1 MEAPRAH
8 AASMAFHPRPPA
20 GSLDPAPAVDSSP
33 VAVDAVAWAQ
43 TVWAD
48 REAWINSRGG
58 VESVFTAAQ
67 VLGCREEAVRW
78 LKTRT
83 RI

>member
-1 MEAPRAH
+1 
-8 AASMAFHPRPPA
+8 MAFHPRPPA
-20 GSLDPAPAVDSSP
+20 NSNDPARAEASSP
-33 VAVDAVAWAQ
+33 VGVDAVAWAQ

-67 VLGCREEAVRW
+67 VLGCREEAVHW

-83 RI
+83 RV

>member
-1 MEAPRAH
+1 
-8 AASMAFHPRPPA
+8 MAFHPRPPA
-20 GSLDPAPAVDSSP
+20 GSHAPAPEGDPSP
-33 VAVDAVAWAQ
+33 VGADPIAWAQ
-43 TVWAD
+43 MVWAD
-48 REAWINSRGG
+48 REAWITSRGG

-83 RI
+83 RV

>member
-1 MEAPRAH
+1 
-8 AASMAFHPRPPA
+8 MAFHPRPPA
-20 GSLDPAPAVDSSP
+20 APHDPAPAGESP
-33 VAVDAVAWAQ
+33 SVGADPVAWAQ
-43 TVWAD
+43 MVWAD

-83 RI
+83 RV